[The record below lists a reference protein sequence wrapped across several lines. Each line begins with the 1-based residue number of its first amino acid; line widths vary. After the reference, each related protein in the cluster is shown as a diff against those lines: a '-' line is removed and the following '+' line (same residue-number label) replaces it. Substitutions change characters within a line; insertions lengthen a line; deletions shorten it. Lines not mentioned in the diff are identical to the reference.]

1 MRLLVLSFVLLL
13 QQNLLAQDVL
23 VIHEE
28 KKPRAAE
35 STSGSLTEEDMARL
49 SQEGF
54 KLFYEKWRDFE
65 TAFKDGD
72 PEKEERALKQILA
85 LRSQY
90 SLPKITEFAVGLIQH
105 GKEELI
111 RKRPDAALHLFETAA
126 KLDPSLPY
134 AYYSEA
140 KVHLTKGI
148 RGIGPA
154 AAACLDGFLAPLH
167 TPSGR
172 AYFYSKYVLVLWV
185 TLLALG
191 FCYALILFVK
201 YNHLFRHEVVEFF
214 SSLRPQW
221 TNFLAWGLLFLPLF
235 FLLGPFWL
243 APYWMMIL
251 WSHARLSEK
260 TLSFLFF
267 LLIAAGFP
275 GYRWVVESSR
285 VSSDP
290 SIASYISVFSE
301 GATLKSISDFEKY
314 AEQNQK
320 DSDASIMLASLY
332 KTDRR
337 LTAATEVLQKH
348 LANYPEDARGYNNL
362 AVILYLQGETDTPL
376 RLAQKAADLDS
387 RDPIYPYN
395 LSKLQRAK
403 FNFGEAQRFLDI
415 AKSLDPVMVQTLE
428 ASPQERLVEAIPTEE
443 MIWKKFKKENPQQ
456 ASLIQNP
463 FSLLAIGFLGAAILI
478 GSRSRKNSARECV
491 KCGKAFCRKCQPANN
506 KDYPFCVQC
515 LHIFVRKDGVSS
527 LSKQD
532 KMQEIEQHARRQG
545 LFLRLSS
552 LIMPGAGSIYRDQTL
567 SGVLLLLFWLLPLAL
582 LVFNWKFAN
591 ISYLEPAEGIKILTP
606 FLIFVLAL
614 VYLLANVPQ
623 LLKSKS

>member
-1 MRLLVLSFVLLL
+1 MRLLILSFVLLL
-13 QQNLLAQDVL
+13 QQNVFAQDVL

-28 KKPRAAE
+28 KKPRATE

-105 GKEELI
+105 GKEELS

-167 TPSGR
+167 TPAGR
-172 AYFYSKYVLVLWV
+172 TYFYSKYVLVLWV

-191 FCYALILFVK
+191 FCYALILLVK

-214 SSLRPQW
+214 SSVRPRPM
-221 TNFLAWGLLFLPLF
+221 NFLASGLLFLPLF

-243 APYWMMIL
+243 APYWMMIF
-251 WSHARLSEK
+251 WSHARPSEK

-285 VSSDP
+285 VRSDP
-290 SIASYISVFSE
+290 SIAGYISVFSE

-314 AEQNQK
+314 AAQNPK

-348 LANYPEDARGYNNL
+348 LADHPEDSRGYNNL

-376 RLAQKAADLDS
+376 RLAQKAAELDPRDL
-387 RDPIYPYN
+387 IYPYN

-403 FNFGEAQRFLDI
+403 FNFSEAQRFLDI
-415 AKSLDPVMVQTLE
+415 ARSLDPEMVQTLE
-428 ASPQERLVEAIPTEE
+428 ASPQERLVDAIPTEE
-443 MIWKKFKKENPQQ
+443 MIWKKFKKENHQP
-456 ASLIQNP
+456 SFPIQNP
-463 FSLLAIGFLGAAILI
+463 FTFLAIGFLGAAMLL
-478 GSRSRKNSARECV
+478 GFRTRKNSARECV
-491 KCGKAFCRKCQPANN
+491 KCGKAFCKKCQPSN

-532 KMQEIEQHARRQG
+532 KMQEIEQHTRRQG